1 MCEKIFYIIYYEIIS
16 SLKCLIKL
24 SLWRFEMNKKTEID
38 IKNIHC
44 ASCCVTIEKILQEKD
59 GINNINVSLPL
70 KKAFISYDD
79 SVTNIEIID
88 KMIESAGYV
97 VDKNFKNFTQRKE
110 DEVFELKQRFIF
122 ILIFSL
128 PLITISM
135 LEMFHVHFI
144 NNIIENNKFIY
155 YFIQFILSLIVIY
168 SGKQVIK
175 SGILSLIKKYPNMD
189 SLISTGIIFS
199 QIFSIYSLINIYF
212 NKSTPFYFE
221 TSAMILLFISLGKY
235 IEALT
240 QNKTF
245 DFLEKLIKLKPV
257 KANLITN
264 NEIVEKNIEEISI
277 GDILFIK
284 SGEIIP
290 IDGVII
296 EGEANIDESKFTGEL
311 NFKNKKID
319 DKVIGGSLN
328 VEGLLKIRVITTSNN
343 STLSKIIYSIE
354 NILSNKPQIQK
365 KVDKISAF
373 FIPVIILL
381 GFITFGVWLIFGNDL
396 NSALINSISVFV
408 IACPCALGLATPL
421 SLIAGVNVA
430 SKEGILINN
439 SDVFESLSKLNSII
453 FDKTGT
459 LTKGIFEITTVKSFG
474 NYMVDELLFFAGS
487 IETASEHIIAK
498 SIINHCN
505 QKNILLKQ
513 PKNIEVFIG
522 KGIKG
527 EIASSRI
534 SIGNNKFI
542 KIDDKLKEETDSFLN
557 EGKIVLFTEIDNKIE
572 GYIVIEDKL
581 RNSAV
586 NTINLLKQLNIGTT
600 ILTGDSCNSAKK
612 IAAELKTDSFFGEK
626 LPEDKLKILKTIKNE
641 GKTIA
646 MVGDG
651 VNDSVALAFS
661 DVSISLSTGSDIA
674 IGASDVVLTKIDLQ
688 NIYNLIFLSKKV
700 MKNIKFNIFWAFFYN
715 ILLIPFAMG
724 LYFLIFN
731 KPLNPMWAAIAMSLS
746 SIFVVLNSLLLK
758 TTKFKTKPLIDE
770 HIKDVKITFNKG
782 KIMKK
787 EISVDGMSC
796 KMCEKHLK
804 RELEANN
811 IKVESISFSEKKVV
825 IDLNSEI
832 SDDFIKSI
840 IDETDYKFISIKDI

>member
-1 MCEKIFYIIYYEIIS
+1 
-16 SLKCLIKL
+16 
-24 SLWRFEMNKKTEID
+24 MNKKTEID

-44 ASCCVTIEKILQEKD
+44 ASCCITIEKILQENK
-59 GINNINVSLPL
+59 GITNINVSLPL

-79 SVTNIEIID
+79 SIID
-88 KMIESAGYV
+88 IDKIDRTIENAGYV
-97 VDKNFKNFTQRKE
+97 VDKNSKSFLERKD
-110 DEVFELKQRFIF
+110 DEVNELKKRF
-122 ILIFSL
+122 ILIFTFSV

-135 LEMFHVHFI
+135 LEMFHIHFI
-144 NNIIENNKFIY
+144 NKIIENNKLFY
-155 YFIQFILSLIVIY
+155 YFSQFILSFIVIY

-175 SGILSLIKKYPNMD
+175 SGVLSLINKHPNMD
-189 SLISTGIIFS
+189 SLITIGIIFS
-199 QIFSIYSLINIYF
+199 QTFSIYSLINIYF
-212 NKSTPFYFE
+212 NKTTPFYFE

-245 DFLEKLIKLKPV
+245 DFLEKLIKLKPI
-257 KANLITN
+257 KANLVTN
-264 NEIVEKNIEEISI
+264 NEIIEKNIEEISI

-290 IDGVII
+290 LDGLII
-296 EGEANIDESKFTGEL
+296 EGEASIDESKFTGEI
-311 NFKNKKID
+311 NYKDKKVN

-328 VEGLLKIRVITTSNN
+328 IEGLLKIQVISTSNN
-343 STLSKIIYSIE
+343 STLSKIINSIE

-373 FIPVIILL
+373 FIPVIIFL
-381 GFITFGVWLIFGNDL
+381 GFITFIVWLMFGNDFNL
-396 NSALINSISVFV
+396 ALINSISVFV

-439 SDVFESLSKLNSII
+439 SDVFELLSKLNSVI

-459 LTKGIFEITTVKSFG
+459 LTKGTFEITTIKSFG

-487 IETASEHIIAK
+487 IETSSEHIIAK
-498 SIINHCN
+498 SIINYCN
-505 QKNILLKQ
+505 NKKIQLKQ
-513 PKNIEVFIG
+513 PKNIEIFIG

-527 EIASSRI
+527 EVASSRI

-542 KIDDKLKEETDSFLN
+542 KIDEKIKEETDIFLN
-557 EGKIVLFTEIDNKIE
+557 EGKTVLFLEIDNKTE

-581 RNSAV
+581 RNSAI

-612 IAAELKTDSFFGEK
+612 IATELKTDSFFGEK
-626 LPEDKLKILKTIKNE
+626 LPEDKLTILKNIKNE
-641 GKTIA
+641 GKIIA

-651 VNDSVALAFS
+651 VNDSIALAFS

-688 NIYNLIFLSKKV
+688 NIYNLIILSKKV
-700 MKNIKFNIFWAFFYN
+700 MKNIKFNIFWAFSYN

-724 LYFLIFN
+724 LYYLIFN

-758 TTKFKTKPLIDE
+758 TTKFKTKPMIDE

-804 RELEANN
+804 KELEANN
-811 IKVESISFSEKKVV
+811 IKVESISFSEKKVI

-832 SDDFIKSI
+832 SDDFIKSV